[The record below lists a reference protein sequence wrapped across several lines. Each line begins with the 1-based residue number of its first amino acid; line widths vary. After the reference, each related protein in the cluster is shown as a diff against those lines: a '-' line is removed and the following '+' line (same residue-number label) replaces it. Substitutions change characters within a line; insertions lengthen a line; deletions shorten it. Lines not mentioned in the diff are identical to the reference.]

1 MKSVDFAGAGAE
13 ELTDWSPVMRE
24 ICFKKGYF
32 NSKGSAEQGK
42 AAKSNGTFLE
52 NHAKYRQLKAYRPP
66 VCNPRYRVAL

>member
-1 MKSVDFAGAGAE
+1 
-13 ELTDWSPVMRE
+13 MRE